1 MAKGLYLVGREM
13 VEHPVV
19 GLKKPLWFAAWVWM
33 LGEARWK
40 DHKLEISGQSAVLR
54 RGQLSCSYRFM
65 SERLGMTVK
74 GVRVFIARIEREN
87 MITIGKQ
94 ESSKSPKKGTVKGT
108 GQTIITICKYDEY
121 QDFNK
126 YRAQLETKEGHSR
139 GTAGAQTRTPDE
151 TPDETPVIIEAA
163 KAPPKNKRG
172 TRISQDW
179 VLPDEWKDW
188 AITQGA
194 NATLEGEKFYDYWI
208 AKPGQGGVKLDWAA
222 TWRNWIRNS
231 TGRAPPKSGN
241 GWTSLLA
248 DEYGKGN

>member
-1 MAKGLYLVGREM
+1 MERPGW
-13 VEHPVV
+13 
-19 GLKKPLWFAAWVWM
+19 LK
-33 LGEARWK
+33 
-40 DHKLEISGQSAVLR
+40 LR
-54 RGQLSCSYRFM
+54 RKFLDWEWYSDKNVSRLFIHLLLNANYEPSKYRGVVMAPGSVLTGRILLSEQTGLSQQQ
-65 SERLGMTVK
+65 
-74 GVRVFIARIEREN
+74 VRTALNKLKSTNE
-87 MITIGKQ
+87 ITIKTSNK
-94 ESSKSPKKGTVKGT
+94 SS
-108 GQTIITICKYDEY
+108 IIRIVSWKEY
-121 QDFNK
+121 QDDNQQPNK
-126 YRAQLETKEGHSR
+126 RITNEQPTDNQQVTTSKEGKE
-139 GTAGAQTRTPDE
+139 GKKGKKGKKGFKKDL
-151 TPDETPVIIEAA
+151 EAA

-241 GWTSLLA
+241 GFASLL
-248 DEYGKGN
+248 DKEIRNG